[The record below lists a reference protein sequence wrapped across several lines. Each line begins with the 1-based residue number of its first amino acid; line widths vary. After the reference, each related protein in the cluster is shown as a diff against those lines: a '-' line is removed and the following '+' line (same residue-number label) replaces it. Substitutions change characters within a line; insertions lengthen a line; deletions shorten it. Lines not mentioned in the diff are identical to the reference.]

1 MEMKVLLILLK
12 QQHKFYWNVAESEYG
27 LQRYQPL
34 GLLYVS
40 SSLENYGIATDFMD
54 QSVDNFSIADLKNK
68 LNAEKYGFIG
78 FYSDSTLKSIIC
90 EYIREIKNTLKIPI
104 VVGGPGTLNNKAFFD
119 AGCDIVCNGEGE
131 VTICEIVEYLK
142 GKKHLNEIKGIS
154 YCKNGKIINNEPRE
168 LIRDLDILPF
178 PDRKKTQFNKYY
190 DFHKF
195 TMRTPFTSIIT
206 SRGCPY
212 NCSFCTS
219 HVFWKRKVRL
229 RSPENIVKE
238 INEILKKHKLKYVY
252 FLDENFG
259 LNIKW
264 LFEFCNL
271 LIKKKYDFHWC
282 CAINP
287 FSFEGRKQETME
299 IMKQAGCDHMILGL
313 QSAVPEIL
321 KNINRDPQQPEA
333 AAETIRIAKK
343 LGILIQLEMIFG
355 LPGDTEE
362 TIKQSIDYTI
372 SVNPHISG
380 FFALTVLEGSEIEQ
394 KYGSNNVCSLSKERV
409 DELCSLASRKFYTRL
424 AKIIELWGFI
434 VTKNPKWFIRAIQCM
449 PFILSVAGL
458 RQRTT
463 K

>member
-1 MEMKVLLILLK
+1 MKALLVLLK
-12 QQHKFYWNVAESEYG
+12 QQHKFYWNVPEAEYG

-40 SSLENYGIATDFMD
+40 SSLEKYDVATDFID
-54 QSVDNFSIADLKNK
+54 QSVDNFSFSDLNNK
-68 LNAEKYGFIG
+68 IITNKYDFIG
-78 FYSDSTLKSIIC
+78 FYSDSTLKDIVC
-90 EYIREIKNTLKIPI
+90 RCVRELKNNLKIPI
-104 VVGGPGTLNNKAFFD
+104 IVGGPGTLISKEFFD
-119 AGCDIVCNGEGE
+119 AGCDIICNGEGE
-131 VTICEIVEYLK
+131 ITVCEVVDYIK
-142 GKKHLNEIKGIS
+142 GKKQLNEIKGIS
-154 YCKNGKIINNEPRE
+154 YCENGKIIRNEDRE
-168 LIRDLDILPF
+168 LIQDLDSVPF
-178 PDRKKTQFNKYY
+178 PDRNKTQADKYY

-195 TMRTPFTSIIT
+195 TMRTPFTTLIT
-206 SRGCPY
+206 SRGCPF

-229 RSPENIVKE
+229 RSPENITKE
-238 INEILKKHKLKYVY
+238 IDEILKKYMLKYIY

-259 LNIKW
+259 LNMKW

-271 LIKKKYDFHWC
+271 LIRKNYNFHWC

-287 FSFEGRKQETME
+287 FSFEGRKQEAME
-299 IMKQAGCDHMILGL
+299 IMKRAGCDHMIMGL

-321 KNINRDPQQPEA
+321 ENINRIPHQPEA

-362 TIKQSIDYTI
+362 TMKQSIDYTI

-380 FFALTVLEGSEIEQ
+380 FFALTVLEGSEIER
-394 KYGSNNVCSLSKERV
+394 KYGNNNVCSLSKERV
-409 DELCSLASRKFYTRL
+409 NELCSLASRKFYTRL
-424 AKIIELWGFI
+424 SKITELLIFI
-434 VTKNPKWFIRAIQCM
+434 LKNNPGWFSRAIKCL